1 MAFAGFGLFVLL
13 DLVAVVVVLVVGS
26 ELDSAVPA
34 MVGTGVL
41 ALAGLGGGGGLLFS
55 RRVRRKG
62 LGIGLIAGW
71 VVLSVATLGFA
82 TGLNPALYS

>member
-1 MAFAGFGLFVLL
+1 M
-13 DLVAVVVVLVVGS
+13 
-26 ELDSAVPA
+26 
-34 MVGTGVL
+34 
-41 ALAGLGGGGGLLFS
+41 GGGGGLLFS